1 MQLIFINSQV
11 SMENKLK
18 NYSNKKNFEY
28 FQI

>member
-1 MQLIFINSQV
+1 MHLIFINSQV